1 MYFTRMKEV
10 RTRFAPSPTG
20 FQHIGGFRTAFFAW
34 ALAKH
39 YNGKFLLRIEDTDQE
54 RLVPGSIKFIID
66 ELKWFGITPDE
77 GPTFEEL
84 TKIGEKTTP
93 ESSLSGG
100 PKGPYVQSL
109 RLPRYKEV
117 AEKLIELG
125 AAYRCDCTPD
135 MLEEERA
142 EQMARKEIPGYSG
155 YCRSR
160 NVSPDAP
167 HVVRFK
173 MPFKASVTILDA
185 VKGRVNWENP
195 PLKDPVILKSD
206 GFPTYH
212 LAVVADDHD
221 MEITHAMRGDEWLPS
236 TPLHILIYEALGWEP
251 PIFAHLPVI
260 LGEDGKKLSKRHGA
274 VSSDFLREEGYLPEA
289 ILNFTMLIG
298 WSPGSGEEQEV
309 FSREELV
316 KRFALS
322 GINNASGVFQY
333 NKLNWMNGKYIREL
347 SDDDFLNRVK
357 PFYEKAG
364 IAFDESSVRALAPA
378 LKERAKNLKEI
389 PPMTEFLGS
398 DEQTHEWEAVIK
410 KDVTKEKVKE
420 ILEIARNVLSE
431 SSEWKATVLDA
442 ALRAKAETLG
452 AKVGQFFAPI
462 RIATMFKA
470 QTPPLFECLE
480 VLGKEKTIRRIEMA
494 VKELGA

>member
-1 MYFTRMKEV
+1 MYFTVMKEV

-39 YNGKFLLRIEDTDQE
+39 HNGKFLLRIEDTDQE

-66 ELKWFGITPDE
+66 ELKWFGIVPDE

-84 TKIGEKTTP
+84 TKIGETTTP

-100 PKGPYVQSL
+100 PKAPYVQSL
-109 RLPRYKEV
+109 RLQRYKEV
-117 AEKLIELG
+117 SEQLIASG
-125 AAYRCDCTPD
+125 AAYRCDCTPE
-135 MLEEERA
+135 MLERERA

-155 YCRSR
+155 YCRTR
-160 NVSPDAP
+160 NVSKDIP

-173 MPFKASVTILDA
+173 MPFKATVTIQDA
-185 VKGRVNWENP
+185 VKGRVSWENP
-195 PLKDPVILKSD
+195 PLKDPVLLKSD

-221 MEITHAMRGDEWLPS
+221 MEISHAMRGDEWLPS

-289 ILNFTMLIG
+289 LLNFTMLIG

-309 FSREELV
+309 FTREELI
-316 KRFALS
+316 KRFSLD

-333 NKLNWMNGKYIREL
+333 NKLNWMNGKYIRDL
-347 SDDDFLNRVK
+347 SDDDFIMRVK

-364 IAFDESSVRALAPA
+364 IHFDEISVRALAPA

-389 PPMTEFLGS
+389 PPMTEFLAS
-398 DEQTHEWEAVIK
+398 DNQMREWESVIK
-410 KDVTKEKVKE
+410 KDVTKEKVAE
-420 ILEIARNVLSE
+420 ILGVALEVLSGCP
-431 SSEWKATVLDA
+431 EWKHTPLDA
-442 ALRAKAETLG
+442 ALRTKAESLG
-452 AKVGQFFAPI
+452 IKVGQFFAPI

-470 QTPPLFECLE
+470 QTPPLFESLE
-480 VLGKEKTIRRIEMA
+480 VLGREKTITRIKA
-494 VKELGA
+494 AILELQG